1 MKYVNLL
8 ILTLSVV
15 FILASECAAQS
26 LQVTSTPQ
34 VTTAKRGQAVPVA
47 VSLKNI
53 LATREP
59 ITLTAEAEW
68 EDEYGVAR
76 TTTANSTITVVQP
89 VKINRYKV
97 AIPALF
103 DFVAGSATVNGQP
116 ATPTLDSGRLVFE
129 IAQTLLE
136 GESLALQYTVKAQ

>member
-1 MKYVNLL
+1 MRYVNLL
-8 ILTLSVV
+8 LLTLSVMV
-15 FILASECAAQS
+15 ILASECAAES
-26 LQVTSTPQ
+26 LQVITTLQ
-34 VTTAKRGQAVPVA
+34 VTTAKRGQVVPVA

-53 LATREP
+53 LTPREP

-76 TTTANSTITVVQP
+76 TTTASATIMVVQP

-103 DFVAGSATVNGQP
+103 DFVAGSAKLNGQP

-129 IAQTLLE
+129 IAQTLQE
-136 GESLALQYTVKAQ
+136 GESLALQYAVKAQ

>member
-8 ILTLSVV
+8 ILTLSVII
-15 FILASECAAQS
+15 ILASECAAQS

-53 LATREP
+53 LAPREP

-76 TTTANSTITVVQP
+76 TTTASATITVVQP

-116 ATPTLDSGRLVFE
+116 ATPTLISGRLVFE

-136 GESLALQYTVKAQ
+136 GESLALQYAVKAQ

>member
-1 MKYVNLL
+1 MKYMNLL
-8 ILTLSVV
+8 ILTLSVTI
-15 FILASECAAQS
+15 ILASECAAQS
-26 LQVTSTPQ
+26 LQVTSIPQ

-53 LATREP
+53 LAPREP

-76 TTTANSTITVVQP
+76 TTTASATITVVQP

-103 DFVAGSATVNGQP
+103 DFVAGSAKVNGQP

-136 GESLALQYTVKAQ
+136 GESLALQYAVKAQ

>member
-8 ILTLSVV
+8 ILTLSVII
-15 FILASECAAQS
+15 ILASECAAQS

-34 VTTAKRGQAVPVA
+34 VTSAKRGQAVPVA

-53 LATREP
+53 LAPREP

-76 TTTANSTITVVQP
+76 TTTASATIAVVQP
-89 VKINRYKV
+89 VKLNRYKV

-103 DFVAGSATVNGQP
+103 DFVAGSAKVNGQP

-129 IAQTLLE
+129 ITQTLLE
-136 GESLALQYTVKAQ
+136 GESLALQYAVKAQ

>member
-1 MKYVNLL
+1 MA
-8 ILTLSVV
+8 
-15 FILASECAAQS
+15 ILASSCIAES
-26 LQVTSTPQ
+26 LQITSTLQ

-53 LATREP
+53 LTPREP

-76 TTTANSTITVVQP
+76 TTTTSATITVVQP

-103 DFVAGSATVNGQP
+103 DFVAGSAKVNGQP

-136 GESLALQYTVKAQ
+136 GESVALQYSVKAQ

>member
-1 MKYVNLL
+1 MA
-8 ILTLSVV
+8 
-15 FILASECAAQS
+15 ILASSCIAES
-26 LQVTSTPQ
+26 LQITSTLQ

-53 LATREP
+53 LTPREP

-76 TTTANSTITVVQP
+76 TTTASATIMVVQP

-103 DFVAGSATVNGQP
+103 DFVAGSAKVNGQP

-136 GESLALQYTVKAQ
+136 GESVALQYSVKAQ

>member
-1 MKYVNLL
+1 MRYVNLL
-8 ILTLSVV
+8 LLTLSVI

-53 LATREP
+53 LAPREP

-76 TTTANSTITVVQP
+76 TATASTTVNVIQP
-89 VKINRYKV
+89 VKVNRYKV
-97 AIPALF
+97 MIPALF
-103 DFVAGSATVNGQP
+103 DFVAGSAKVNGQP

-136 GESLALQYTVKAQ
+136 GESLALQYAVKAQ

>member
-1 MKYVNLL
+1 MRRA
-8 ILTLSVV
+8 ILTTLVV
-15 FILASECAAQS
+15 ILLFVTDGQVFADALGVTATPASA
-26 LQVTSTPQ
+26 
-34 VTTAKRGQAVPVA
+34 TAKRGQAVPVA

-76 TTTANSTITVVQP
+76 TTTASSTITVVQP

-103 DFVAGSATVNGQP
+103 DFVAGSAKVNGQP

-136 GESLALQYTVKAQ
+136 GESLALQYAVKAQ

>member
-1 MKYVNLL
+1 MRYVNLL
-8 ILTLSVV
+8 LLTLSVI

-26 LQVTSTPQ
+26 LQVITTLQ
-34 VTTAKRGQAVPVA
+34 VTTAKRGQVVPVA

-53 LATREP
+53 LTPREP
-59 ITLTAEAEW
+59 ITITAEAEW

-76 TTTANSTITVVQP
+76 TTTASATIMVVQP

-103 DFVAGSATVNGQP
+103 DFVAGSAKPNGQP
-116 ATPTLDSGRLVFE
+116 ATPTIDSGRLVFE

-136 GESLALQYTVKAQ
+136 GESVALQYAVKAQ

>member
-1 MKYVNLL
+1 MRYVNLL

-34 VTTAKRGQAVPVA
+34 VTTAKRGQAVAVA

-53 LATREP
+53 LAPREP

-76 TTTANSTITVVQP
+76 TTTASATITVVQP

-97 AIPALF
+97 VIPALF
-103 DFVAGSATVNGQP
+103 DFVAGSAKVNGQP
-116 ATPTLDSGRLVFE
+116 ATPSLDSGRLVFE
-129 IAQTLLE
+129 TAQTLLE
-136 GESLALQYTVKAQ
+136 GESLALQYAVKAQ

>member
-1 MKYVNLL
+1 MRYVNLL
-8 ILTLSVV
+8 ILTLSVI
-15 FILASECAAQS
+15 FILASECAAES

-53 LATREP
+53 LTPREP

-76 TTTANSTITVVQP
+76 TTTASATITVVQP

-103 DFVAGSATVNGQP
+103 DFVAGSAKVNGQP

-129 IAQTLLE
+129 ITQTLLE
-136 GESLALQYTVKAQ
+136 GESMALQYAVKAQ

>member
-76 TTTANSTITVVQP
+76 TTTASSTITVVQP

>member
-1 MKYVNLL
+1 MRYVNLL

-26 LQVTSTPQ
+26 LQVISTPQ

-53 LATREP
+53 LTPREP
-59 ITLTAEAEW
+59 IILTAEAEW
-68 EDEYGVAR
+68 EDEYGLAR
-76 TTTANSTITVVQP
+76 TTTASATITVVQP

-103 DFVAGSATVNGQP
+103 DFVAGSAKVNGQP
-116 ATPTLDSGRLVFE
+116 VIPTVDLGRMVFE
-129 IAQTLLE
+129 ITQTLLE
-136 GESLALQYTVKAQ
+136 GESLALQYAVKAQ

>member
-8 ILTLSVV
+8 ILTLSVII
-15 FILASECAAQS
+15 ILASECAAQS

-34 VTTAKRGQAVPVA
+34 VTSAKRGQAVPVA

-53 LATREP
+53 LAPREP

-76 TTTANSTITVVQP
+76 TTTASATITVVQP

-103 DFVAGSATVNGQP
+103 DFVAGSAKVNGQP

-129 IAQTLLE
+129 ITQTLLE

>member
-76 TTTANSTITVVQP
+76 TTTASSTITVVQP

-116 ATPTLDSGRLVFE
+116 ATPNLDSGRLVFE